1 MITTVNLHEILSVVI
16 GEPQDPK
23 NVGRPWQEINF
34 MCEDG
39 SKFTAVIFFS
49 KEGTPLPV
57 TARPVEDQHET
68 V

>member
-1 MITTVNLHEILSVVI
+1 MITTVNLHGIRAVVI

-23 NVGRPWQEINF
+23 CIGRPWQEIDF

-39 SKFTAVIFFS
+39 SKFTAVVFFS
-49 KEGTPLPV
+49 RDATPLPV
-57 TARPVEDQHET
+57 TARPVEAQHET